1 MTPGSRWRQPQKT
14 PSSAFEP
21 RTHCARYL
29 RGQSFS
35 RSERKAFA
43 EIPSNARS
51 THRADSGPIYQRSDS
66 SNFARE
72 FVGPWQQRLIGKGLH
87 QPRST
92 RGIGRREREFEM
104 MTPLR
109 SHLLLLP
116 GNRKGWLPPPCRC
129 RRPLIFRYGT
139 PLRELASN
147 ALELKS
153 CRWVHQQLTSRP
165 EGEEPGGAKDRDSI
179 F

>member
-109 SHLLLLP
+109 SHLLLPP
-116 GNRKGWLPPPCRC
+116 GNRKGWLPPPRRC
-129 RRPLIFRYGT
+129 RRPLIFRHGT

-147 ALELKS
+147 TLKLKS
-153 CRWVHQQLTSRP
+153 CRWMHQQLTLRP